1 MSFTQTLHRK
11 FVLAR
16 REAKK
21 INSQDNESVDTAIQL
36 PLGGD
41 QENLRQKRVE
51 KVKGD
56 VERID
61 KDVTILKN
69 NLSMMD

>member
-11 FVLAR
+11 FVLG
-16 REAKK
+16 KK
-21 INSQDNESVDTAIQL
+21 IHSQDNESVDTAIQL